1 MALNLFGGG
10 KVDHPMADPKRARQI
25 IDELPASDASKALGE
40 ISEWLESLNRT
51 DGFKLDRRYDN
62 VDLLDGAAKNHQRKL
77 AQDYLAMPRQQKF
90 QENRLW
96 TASFGFWKELGAAY
110 IRCVQEHEA
119 NIGGSAAMRKSM
131 PVVVARALRALT
143 LQLKWT
149 MGRYGVV
156 EPRIW
161 TDIARLYRLAEQ
173 KAWAES
179 EVAIYPGAH
188 GAGSVRQE
196 FLKALMLSAASPD
209 GLPPTR
215 QEVAERAVAHFA
227 RSFRLSIKPEG
238 CTHCFDLA
246 APRAPVRLLKGVAP
260 VESMRF
266 FGAGEALAGIEKLAL
281 QIAGSGSVPS
291 DVNLGGNYEKEV
303 LVGVLKHLALQLAEN
318 PPARSSERRFTAGRI
333 TVVPGLADIMGVL
346 DPAST
351 DALDFSQQ
359 TSTPSAESW
368 IVVNVSEGGYGAI
381 IPPQKSDWI
390 KVGTLVGVQ
399 NEVAP
404 EWGLGLVRR
413 IARDEHQ
420 QRQVGIQLLTRAAIP
435 IKVARSGSTS
445 GFNANREPQ
454 GAILLSTAP
463 DKQGE
468 VGVVLREGIFNGRD
482 SLEMTIKDKAYLL
495 MPAAMVEDGEDFD
508 WAKFKVMQRSA

>member
-25 IDELPASDASKALGE
+25 VDDLPASDAPKAVGE
-40 ISEWLESLNRT
+40 ITEWLESLNRT
-51 DGFKLDRRYDN
+51 DGFKLDRRYEN
-62 VDLLDGAAKNHQRKL
+62 IDLLDGAAKNHPRKL

-96 TASFGFWKELGAAY
+96 TISFGFWKELGTAY
-110 IRCVQEHEA
+110 IRCAQDHESNA
-119 NIGGSAAMRKSM
+119 GGAAAIRKSM
-131 PVVVARALRALT
+131 PVILARALRALT

-149 MGRYGVV
+149 LWRYGVV

-173 KAWAES
+173 KGWAEG
-179 EVAIYPGAH
+179 ETAIYPGAH
-188 GAGSVRQE
+188 GGGSVKQE

-227 RSFRLSIKPEG
+227 RSFRLSAKPEG
-238 CTHCFDLA
+238 CTHCFDLE
-246 APRAPVRLLKGVAP
+246 APKAPIRLLKGVAP
-260 VESMRF
+260 VASMRF
-266 FGAGEALAGIEKLAL
+266 FGAGEGLAGIEKLVL
-281 QIAGSGSVPS
+281 QIVDSGAVPS

-303 LVGVLKHLALQLAEN
+303 IVGVLKHLALQLAES

-333 TVVPGLADIMGVL
+333 TVVPGLNDIMGVL

-351 DALDFSQQ
+351 DALDFSQK
-359 TSTPSAESW
+359 STAPSAESW

-404 EWGLGLVRR
+404 QWGVGLIRR

-420 QRQVGIQLLTRAAIP
+420 QRQVGIQILTRSAIL
-435 IKVARSGSTS
+435 IKVARTG
-445 GFNANREPQ
+445 NRDSQ
-454 GAILLSTAP
+454 SAILLSTSP
-463 DKQGE
+463 NKQGE
-468 VGVVLREGIFNGRD
+468 VGVVMREGIFNPSD
-482 SLEMTIKDKAYLL
+482 SLEMSIKDKPYLL
-495 MPAAMVEDGEDFD
+495 MPTGLLEDGEDFD

>member
-1 MALNLFGGG
+1 MALNLFGAG
-10 KVDHPMADPKRARQI
+10 KVDHPMADPKEARRI
-25 IDELPASDASKALGE
+25 VDELPASDSVKALAE
-40 ISEWLESLNRT
+40 IAEWLESLNRT
-51 DGFKLDRRYDN
+51 DGFKLDRRYEN

-96 TASFGFWKELGAAY
+96 TTSFGLWKELGNAY
-110 IRCVQEHEA
+110 IRCVHEHEA
-119 NIGGSAAMRKSM
+119 NTSGAAAVRKSM
-131 PVVVARALRALT
+131 PVIVARALRALA

-149 MGRYGVV
+149 MWRYGVV

-173 KAWAES
+173 KGWAGG
-179 EVAIYPGAH
+179 EVAIYPGTH
-188 GAGSVRQE
+188 GSGSVRHE
-196 FLKALMLSAASPD
+196 FLKALMLSAASPE

-215 QEVAERAVAHFA
+215 QEVAERTVAHFA
-227 RSFRLSIKPEG
+227 RSFRLSTRADG

-246 APRAPVRLLKGVAP
+246 APRAPVRLYKGVAP
-260 VESMRF
+260 SESMRF
-266 FGAGEALAGIEKLAL
+266 FGAGDALAEFGRLSAE
-281 QIAGSGSVPS
+281 IAERGSIPS
-291 DVNLGGNYEKEV
+291 DVNLGGNYETEV
-303 LVGVLKHLALQLAEN
+303 FTGVLKHLVLQLAEN

-333 TVVPGLADIMGVL
+333 TVVPGLDDIMGVL
-346 DPAST
+346 DPESS

-359 TSTPSAESW
+359 AAAPTAESW

-399 NEVAP
+399 NEVSP
-404 EWGLGLVRR
+404 QWGLGLIRR

-435 IKVARSGSTS
+435 IRVTKPG
-445 GFNANREPQ
+445 REPQ
-454 GAILLSTAP
+454 GAILLSTSP

-468 VGVVLREGIFNGRD
+468 VGLVLREGIFNASD
-482 SLEMTIKDKAYLL
+482 SLEMAVKDKAYLL
-495 MPAAMVEDGEDFD
+495 MPTGMLEDGEDFD
-508 WAKFKVMQRSA
+508 WAKFKVMQRS

>member
-1 MALNLFGGG
+1 MALNLFGAG
-10 KVDHPMADPKRARQI
+10 KVDHPMADPRQARQI
-25 IDELPASDASKALGE
+25 VDELPAADSAKAMAE
-40 ISEWLESLNRT
+40 ITDWLESLNRT
-51 DGFKLDRRYDN
+51 DGFRLDRRYEN

-96 TASFGFWKELGAAY
+96 TTSFGFWKELGDAY
-110 IRCVQEHEA
+110 IRCVHEHET
-119 NIGGSAAMRKSM
+119 NMSGAAAVRKSM
-131 PVVVARALRALT
+131 PVITARALRALA

-149 MGRYGVV
+149 MWRYGVI

-173 KAWAES
+173 KGWAEP

-188 GAGSVRQE
+188 GSGSVKHE
-196 FLKALMLSAASPD
+196 FLKGLMLSASSPE

-215 QEVAERAVAHFA
+215 QEVAERTVAHFA
-227 RSFRLSIKPEG
+227 RSFRLSTKADG

-246 APRAPVRLLKGVAP
+246 APKAPVRLYKGVAP
-260 VESMRF
+260 SESMRF
-266 FGAGEALAGIEKLAL
+266 FGAGDGLSGIVKLTT
-281 QIAGSGSVPS
+281 QISQSGSIPA
-291 DVNLGGNYEKEV
+291 DVNLGGNYEIEV
-303 LVGVLKHLALQLAEN
+303 FTGVLRHLALQLAEN

-333 TVVPGLADIMGVL
+333 TVVPGLSDIMGVL
-346 DPAST
+346 DPASS
-351 DALDFSQQ
+351 DALDFSQEAAA
-359 TSTPSAESW
+359 PSAESW

-399 NEVAP
+399 NEVSP
-404 EWGLGLVRR
+404 QWGLGLIRR

-420 QRQVGIQLLTRAAIP
+420 QRQVGIQLLTRTAIP
-435 IKVARSGSTS
+435 IKVARSGSIS

-468 VGVVLREGIFNGRD
+468 VGVVMKEGIFNGRD
-482 SLEMTIKDKAYLL
+482 SLEMTVKDKGYLL
-495 MPAAMVEDGEDFD
+495 MPSKMVEDGEDFD
-508 WAKFKVMQRSA
+508 WAKFKVMQRS